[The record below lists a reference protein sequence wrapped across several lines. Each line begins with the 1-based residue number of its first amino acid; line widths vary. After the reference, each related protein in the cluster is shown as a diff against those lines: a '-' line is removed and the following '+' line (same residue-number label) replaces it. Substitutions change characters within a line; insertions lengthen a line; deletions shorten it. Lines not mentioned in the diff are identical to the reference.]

1 MDIHYS
7 NSGGVGPQGP
17 PGGIGNTG
25 AQGVQG
31 LQGTSST
38 AGKYGGFQ
46 YLGRQAVTNTTLEH
60 LMPWDTV
67 DFSNGVTISNTSRIN
82 FTTAG
87 LYNIQWSG
95 QFQNANS
102 NVKDISVWLKVNGV
116 NVPGSTGFSS
126 IPMSHASIPGHSIVG
141 WNYFL
146 QLTAGQYIELA
157 WSTESTDVSLESY
170 AVATGPTRPAT
181 AALIFTAQ
189 QVA

>member
-7 NSGGVGPQGP
+7 NSGGVGPQGA

-31 LQGTSST
+31 LTGASGI

-46 YLGRQAVTNTTLEH
+46 YLGRQAVTDTTQAY

-102 NVKDISVWLKVNGV
+102 NVKDITVWLKVNGL
-116 NVPGSTGFSS
+116 NVVGSAGFAS
-126 IPMSHASIPGHSIVG
+126 IPMSHGSIPGHSIVG
-141 WNYFL
+141 WNYLL
-146 QLTAGQYIELA
+146 QFTAGQYMEIA
-157 WSTESTDVSLESY
+157 WSAEHVDISLESY
-170 AVATGPTRPAT
+170 PAQTGPVRPTT

-189 QVA
+189 QIG